1 MFQSLWSKWGQMI
14 FSSVENRVG
23 GVQFTVKFHLVHRSG
38 MSGVVVPPIHLIKHW
53 VQRNFTFFVM
63 IYV

>member
-1 MFQSLWSKWGQMI
+1 MI
-14 FSSVENRVG
+14 FYSVENRVG

-38 MSGVVVPPIHLIKHW
+38 MSGVVVPPIHLIKHC
-53 VQRNFTFFVM
+53 VHCNFTFFVM